1 MATYQVKQ
9 GMRFGGANQYG
20 PTDKIELSVEEAAGF
35 LDKLDLVAS
44 TSSADDASTSSADEG
59 TGSAVDGWNGLDP
72 KVVTLLEAAEVT
84 PATVPTLTDEEL
96 LAIDGVGAKTIE
108 KIRSALRGNTE

>member
-9 GMRFGGANQYG
+9 GMRFGAANQYG

-35 LDKLDLVAS
+35 LDKLDLV
-44 TSSADDASTSSADEG
+44 ASTSSADEG